1 MHAHGH
7 NHSHAAP
14 THSRAF
20 ALGMILNVAFIV
32 AEVVFGI
39 SSHSLALL
47 ADAGHN
53 LGDVL
58 GLGLAWAAV
67 LLGQRPPTERHTY
80 GFRRFSILAALANAI
95 LLLLAVGAITWEA
108 LERLG
113 RPTAVQGGVMMAV
126 AAVGVVTNAATALLF
141 FAGRN
146 EDLNIRGV
154 FQHMAADA
162 VVALGVVLAGFAIT
176 RTGWTWLDPAG
187 SLVIGVV
194 IVVGTWSL
202 LRDSLRLAMDAVP
215 PGIDRGEVERAL
227 ADLPGVE
234 AVHDLHIWAM
244 STTEIALTA
253 HLIKPDPR
261 DDDALLRRITREL
274 HDRFGIEH
282 TTIQIE
288 REDGRCEQAP
298 AHVV

>member
-1 MHAHGH
+1 MNHHHGH
-7 NHSHAAP
+7 SHGPRVGSRVFAAG
-14 THSRAF
+14 T
-20 ALGMILNVAFIV
+20 ILNLSFIV
-32 AEVVFGI
+32 VEVVFGV

-58 GLGLAWAAV
+58 GLVLAWVAV
-67 LLGQRPPTERHTY
+67 VLGQRPPTERHTY
-80 GFRRFSILAALANAI
+80 GLRRASILAALANAI
-95 LLLLAVGAITWEA
+95 LLLLAVGGITWEA

-113 RPTAVQGGVMMAV
+113 RPTAVHGGVMMAV
-126 AAVGVVTNAATALLF
+126 AAIGVVTNAATALLF
-141 FAGRN
+141 FAGRH

-162 VVALGVVLAGFAIT
+162 VVALGVVLIGLAIA

-187 SLVIGVV
+187 SLVIGTV
-194 IVVGTWSL
+194 IVVGTWGL
-202 LRDSLRLAMDAVP
+202 LRDSLHLAMDAVP
-215 PGIDRGEVERAL
+215 PGIDRGEVERTL
-227 ADLPGVE
+227 AGLPGIH

-253 HLIKPDPR
+253 HLIKPEPGG
-261 DDDALLRRITREL
+261 DDALLQRITHEL

-288 REDGRCEQAP
+288 REDGRCDQAP